1 MSLRRMV
8 PVSSVSLVLALVG
21 ATGDEL
27 VDGLGG
33 CSAKIGRYCFRRH
46 YHLSGGNRPPSSTKN
61 PHWIREGICIG
72 TDLSVSF
79 VGWSQCRS
87 IVVLLP
93 ALLLLSHAASAKDS
107 SRWRQ
112 HVASSYNTVREGM
125 RRCFPFHCR
134 CC

>member
-8 PVSSVSLVLALVG
+8 LVSSVSLVLALVG

-61 PHWIREGICIG
+61 PHWIGEAICIG

-87 IVVLLP
+87 IVALL
-93 ALLLLSHAASAKDS
+93 LLLLSHAASAKDS

-112 HVASSYNTVREGM
+112 HVASSYINGA
-125 RRCFPFHCR
+125 
-134 CC
+134 